1 MKVVIA
7 PQGFKGSLEATG
19 VAQAIEE
26 GVKRALP
33 QAITVL
39 KPMADGGEGTV
50 RALISAS
57 GGEIVTTGV
66 TGPLGNKVAA
76 GWGIFPDRTSA
87 VIEMAAASGITL
99 IPPGRLNPLLATTY
113 GTGELILAA
122 LEHGCRRIIVGL
134 GGSATNDGGAG
145 MAQAIGARLL
155 DKEDKNLPPG
165 GAFLIKLHH
174 IDVSDIDSRIAGSE
188 ILAATDVTNPLCGE
202 KGSSAVYGPQKGATP
217 EMVEQLDAALER
229 YAQVIKRDLGINVKD
244 VPGAGAAGGLG
255 AGLLAFT
262 GAKIVSGVEM
272 VIEASGLADELRD
285 ADLVFTGEG
294 RLDGQSA
301 YGKAPAGVARR
312 AKQFRLPVIAITAS
326 LGKGYESIYG
336 LGVDSVL
343 VIAPGPVSLE
353 DSMVNAEPLIID
365 AAERAM
371 RLFLAGRLSA
381 H

>member
-1 MKVVIA
+1 MKIVIA
-7 PQGFKGSLEATG
+7 PQGFKGSLDATR

-33 QAITVL
+33 QAVTVL

-57 GGEIVTTGV
+57 GGKIVSTRV
-66 TGPLGNKVAA
+66 TGPLGDKVSA
-76 GWGIFPDRTSA
+76 GWGIFPDGTSA
-87 VIEMAAASGITL
+87 VIEMAATSGITL
-99 IPPGRLNPLLATTY
+99 IPSGRLNPLLTTTY

-122 LEHGCRRIIVGL
+122 LEHGCRSIIVGL

-155 DKEDKNLPPG
+155 DKEGRDLLPG
-165 GAFLIKLHH
+165 GAALIKLQH
-174 IDVSDIDSRIAGSE
+174 IDVSAIDTRITDSE

-217 EMVEQLDAALER
+217 EMVEQLDVALEH
-229 YAQVIKRDLGINVKD
+229 YADVIKRDLGINVTD

-262 GAKIVSGVEM
+262 GAKIISGIEV
-272 VIEASGLADELRD
+272 VIEASGLVAELHD

-301 YGKAPAGVARR
+301 YGKVPAGVARR
-312 AKQFRLPVIAITAS
+312 AKQFGVPVIAITGS
-326 LGKGYESIYG
+326 LGNGYESIYR
-336 LGVDSVL
+336 LGVNSVL
-343 VIAPGPVSLE
+343 VTAPGPVSLE
-353 DSMVNAEPLIID
+353 ESMANAAPLIVD